1 VPSETIYTN
10 YLSVRGGTESSKKYF
25 DKLSTYID
33 TLYSNEK
40 TVLDIGCND
49 GTALDAFSKKKWVT
63 YGVDP
68 ADNLF
73 EITKVKSEHKII
85 KGYWNNSTA
94 KDILDQ
100 LKNQTSS
107 SSSSNS
113 NSSAIDV
120 ILVINILAYVDN
132 LVDFMESCR
141 MIMSRRSR
149 LYIQIGHANMI
160 LNRNFDVINHEHL
173 SYFSIRSFNQLV
185 TNHGMRITNLIPHS
199 IYGGS
204 YLFEVVLNDSDI
216 KCIIDLDNHLQIETS
231 NYKLSAYQEFQS
243 ATNKIITN
251 ISDTIQHYK
260 SEGFRIIGYGASS
273 KANMLINLVNM
284 QLDYIIDDNESKIG
298 LMTPGRNIRIYPT
311 TQLLEDTSEK
321 ILMVI
326 LAWNWAN
333 EIKNKL
339 NNKNT
344 TTNKA
349 TTTLLTLQYFPE
361 IKTTTIFTTH

>member
-1 VPSETIYTN
+1 
-10 YLSVRGGTESSKKYF
+10 
-25 DKLSTYID
+25 
-33 TLYSNEK
+33 
-40 TVLDIGCND
+40 
-49 GTALDAFSKKKWVT
+49 
-63 YGVDP
+63 
-68 ADNLF
+68 
-73 EITKVKSEHKII
+73 
-85 KGYWNNSTA
+85 
-94 KDILDQ
+94 
-100 LKNQTSS
+100 
-107 SSSSNS
+107 
-113 NSSAIDV
+113 
-120 ILVINILAYVDN
+120 
-132 LVDFMESCR
+132 
-141 MIMSRRSR
+141 
-149 LYIQIGHANMI
+149 
-160 LNRNFDVINHEHL
+160 
-173 SYFSIRSFNQLV
+173 
-185 TNHGMRITNLIPHS
+185 MRITNS

-231 NYKLSAYQEFQS
+231 NYKLSAYQGFQS